1 MSALAEGLLARVAEN
16 GENFSVG
23 QRQLLCVGRALLR
36 KPKVLVADEATASV
50 DGETD
55 ALIQRTIRAAF
66 ASATTLTIAH
76 RINTILD
83 STKVLFPTPRC
94 CCRCACNG
102 GLSPWNLFFAA
113 TPLIGVAAAATV
125 LLQLLSPPVTVSRA
139 LFVVAREQR
148 RALFTAYI
156 AASAAVLHF
165 WKLVSIS
172 RDRYPL
178 YCLPT

>member
-1 MSALAEGLLARVAEN
+1 MAEGLLARVAEN
-16 GENFSVG
+16 GDNFSVG

-83 STKVLFPTPRC
+83 STKVPASPPYRSCCACCGGVSPCILAVLRLIVVLLLPVWYCSF
-94 CCRCACNG
+94 CCR
-102 GLSPWNLFFAA
+102 P
-113 TPLIGVAAAATV
+113 
-125 LLQLLSPPVTVSRA
+125 
-139 LFVVAREQR
+139 
-148 RALFTAYI
+148 
-156 AASAAVLHF
+156 
-165 WKLVSIS
+165 
-172 RDRYPL
+172 
-178 YCLPT
+178 